1 MRERRLFPFSL
12 CFRLPPLIECG
23 GCGCAGRS
31 ATPPTVKYRT
41 ASHAKLA
48 VHSGNLVT
56 DAIKLLIRLSISCLS
71 GQRASPCGFYQWQ
84 DDRNVKEADL
94 HQLYTPYVQF
104 QRWYAT
110 IRLVKNRK
118 AMNAIRRLWQDGQ
131 MKIGKPNWKC

>member
-1 MRERRLFPFSL
+1 MKGGFFPFPSAFV
-12 CFRLPPLIECG
+12 FRHYPGCG
-23 GCGCAGRS
+23 GFGCAGRS

-56 DAIKLLIRLSISCLS
+56 DAIKLLIRLSLSFSS

-84 DDRNVKEADL
+84 DARNVKEADL
-94 HQLYTPYVQF
+94 HLLYTPYVQF

-110 IRLVKNRK
+110 IHPVKNEK
-118 AMNAIRRLWQDGQ
+118 AMNAIRRLWQDG
-131 MKIGKPNWKC
+131 